1 MPLTAGST
9 VARSDSS
16 EWVLPVKPA
25 GGGSGGGKCTTVTML
40 LAQRIAR
47 NDCWSVDDEP
57 RYRSSKMNVWQTLEY
72 LSGLSLRKRYNYEGF
87 ADTQNLIRTL
97 TPSWR
102 RDSYA
107 EKTKAEE
114 TASSSAAAAGG
125 GGGGGKYVDDRVTE
139 SVAAAVASNMVR
151 HRASPAQSSDN
162 VALSLR
168 AAALVAAPRRKQ
180 RSHKKRRLNA
190 PQLAAE
196 YALTPEDLQD
206 LVKCTFNLPRIS
218 ARLERLMGTNVVK
231 LTDRAYMKELR
242 ERIDEDYRKQLL
254 ARIKA
259 RELKEV
265 ERERMLIIEGKS
277 DIIPEELADDPIF
290 MVNKDANTEILKE
303 RSKLKTSREK
313 NAERL
318 KVQGVKWERERL
330 QHAAKEAEMLAK
342 KHERQRQ
349 QKLLVEQ
356 YRIED
361 AERGMDLLRIH
372 NEDWRECEQ
381 NLKEFLDTERAKM
394 KERSLRVPKP
404 FSSDPQDILNIVRA
418 RQKFRETE
426 LRIRNQLEDD
436 KKVAVPVTTAVDQFI
451 MDDIGVG
458 SIEMPREPSIDGDY
472 PGAIQTKYM
481 DDASDVSEESVKSA
495 SLISLSVAKQEYA
508 DVLQAE
514 MEDEYNRGLLISKHQ
529 YDQLRFEDEKIVA
542 LHNAKNI
549 LELYQLAEQ
558 IIMGDA
564 IEEEPDEVGEEAE
577 QEDPLTDTHDE

>member
-1 MPLTAGST
+1 MPNYGHFNMGNN
-9 VARSDSS
+9 VKRKRSKFKSLKAAATEIEEDFLFDF
-16 EWVLPVKPA
+16 VQ
-25 GGGSGGGKCTTVTML
+25 C
-40 LAQRIAR
+40 
-47 NDCWSVDDEP
+47 
-57 RYRSSKMNVWQTLEY
+57 TLEP
-72 LSGLSLRKRYNYEGF
+72 L
-87 ADTQNLIRTL
+87 
-97 TPSWR
+97 
-102 RDSYA
+102 
-107 EKTKAEE
+107 
-114 TASSSAAAAGG
+114 
-125 GGGGGKYVDDRVTE
+125 E
-139 SVAAAVASNMVR
+139 S
-151 HRASPAQSSDN
+151 
-162 VALSLR
+162 
-168 AAALVAAPRRKQ
+168 
-180 RSHKKRRLNA
+180 
-190 PQLAAE
+190 
-196 YALTPEDLQD
+196 
-206 LVKCTFNLPRIS
+206 FNLPRIS

-254 ARIKA
+254 ARIRA

-381 NLKEFLDTERAKM
+381 NLKEFLENERAKM

-426 LRIRNQLEDD
+426 LRIRHQLEDD
-436 KKVAVPVTTAVDQFI
+436 KKVVVPVSAAGNVDNFI
-451 MDDIGVG
+451 MDDNLGDT
-458 SIEMPREPSIDGDY
+458 IEMPREPSMDGDY
-472 PGAIQTKYM
+472 PGAIQTKYL
-481 DDASDVSEESVKSA
+481 DDASDVSEESVKSE
-495 SLISLSVAKQEYA
+495 SLISLTVAKQQYA
-508 DVLQAE
+508 EVLQAE
-514 MEDEYNRGLLISKHQ
+514 MEDEYNRGLLISKQQ

-542 LHNAKNI
+542 LRNAKNI

-558 IIMGDA
+558 IIMGDV
-564 IEEEPDEVGEEAE
+564 EPDEPEVGNESEAE
-577 QEDPLTDTHDE
+577 SRFNEGDPNDDAEA

>member
-1 MPLTAGST
+1 GNA

-25 GGGSGGGKCTTVTML
+25 GGGSGGGNCTTVTML

-57 RYRSSKMNVWQTLEY
+57 RYRSNKMNVWQTLEY

-107 EKTKAEE
+107 EKTKVEE
-114 TASSSAAAAGG
+114 TASSAAAAASTAAGV
-125 GGGGGKYVDDRVTE
+125 KYVDDRVTE

-151 HRASPAQSSDN
+151 RRASPAQSSDN
-162 VALSLR
+162 VGFSLR

-180 RSHKKRRLNA
+180 RSRKQRRLNA

-196 YALTPEDLQD
+196 YALTAEDLQD

-381 NLKEFLDTERAKM
+381 NLKEFLETERAKM

-436 KKVAVPVTTAVDQFI
+436 RKVVVPVTTTVDNFV
-451 MDDIGVG
+451 MEDVG
-458 SIEMPREPSIDGDY
+458 LGTIELPKEPSLDGDY

-542 LHNAKNI
+542 LRNAKNI

-558 IIMGDA
+558 IIIGDVVEDEP
-564 IEEEPDEVGEEAE
+564 EEVDEE
-577 QEDPLTDTHDE
+577 

>member
-1 MPLTAGST
+1 MGNN
-9 VARSDSS
+9 VKRKRSKFKSLKAAATEIEEEFLFDF
-16 EWVLPVKPA
+16 VQ
-25 GGGSGGGKCTTVTML
+25 C
-40 LAQRIAR
+40 
-47 NDCWSVDDEP
+47 
-57 RYRSSKMNVWQTLEY
+57 TLEP
-72 LSGLSLRKRYNYEGF
+72 L
-87 ADTQNLIRTL
+87 
-97 TPSWR
+97 
-102 RDSYA
+102 
-107 EKTKAEE
+107 
-114 TASSSAAAAGG
+114 
-125 GGGGGKYVDDRVTE
+125 E
-139 SVAAAVASNMVR
+139 S
-151 HRASPAQSSDN
+151 
-162 VALSLR
+162 
-168 AAALVAAPRRKQ
+168 
-180 RSHKKRRLNA
+180 
-190 PQLAAE
+190 
-196 YALTPEDLQD
+196 
-206 LVKCTFNLPRIS
+206 FNLPRIS

-254 ARIKA
+254 ARIRA

-381 NLKEFLDTERAKM
+381 NLKEFLENERAKM

-426 LRIRNQLEDD
+426 LRIRHQLEDD
-436 KKVAVPVTTAVDQFI
+436 KKVVVPVSAAGNVDNFI
-451 MDDIGVG
+451 MDDNLGDT
-458 SIEMPREPSIDGDY
+458 IEMPREPSMDGDY
-472 PGAIQTKYM
+472 PGAIQTKYL
-481 DDASDVSEESVKSA
+481 DDASDVSEESVKSE
-495 SLISLSVAKQEYA
+495 SLISLTVAKQQYA
-508 DVLQAE
+508 EVLQAE
-514 MEDEYNRGLLISKHQ
+514 MEDEYNRGLLISKQQ

-542 LHNAKNI
+542 LRNAKNI

-558 IIMGDA
+558 IIMGDV
-564 IEEEPDEVGEEAE
+564 EPDEPEVGNESEAE
-577 QEDPLTDTHDE
+577 SRFNEGDPDDDAEA